1 MNNNVDFKLTYYEL
15 QEKLNQWE
23 KNKLINP
30 FTKRKI
36 NFNSKTYKNIE
47 IIYNIFKKYGVYK
60 SNKKLTKIECII
72 QNIFLNKHFNKSYNI
87 KLKKYLYIL
96 TYLEF
101 RTRELYLQ
109 YFLIPEKIDNKIEI
123 GQPFK
128 DKRLF
133 FCEMIKLNI
142 IPEYISFLITYD
154 NSFTD
159 KIISL
164 QILYKS
170 YYELLSEYSFEHKVV
185 VQDKD
190 INYEIQYIEEEFND
204 TNDFFYQKLDK
215 LFNNIPKYTNIKNI
229 HNNLTINNLVCD
241 TCGKNNP
248 KFECNC
254 GINIYCNEKCKIKDI
269 KSHYENCKYIIN
281 NEKSLY
287 L

>member
-1 MNNNVDFKLTYYEL
+1 MNNNVDFKMTYYEL
-15 QEKLNQWE
+15 QEKLQKWE

-36 NFNSKTYKNIE
+36 KLNSKTYKNIE
-47 IIYNIFKKYGVYK
+47 IIYNNFKKYGIYK
-60 SNKKLTKIECII
+60 SNKKLTKIEYII
-72 QNIFLNKHFNKSYNI
+72 QNIFLNKNFYKSYNI

-109 YFLIPEKIDNKIEI
+109 YFSIPEEFDNKLET

-133 FCEMIKLNI
+133 FYEMIKQNV
-142 IPEYISFLITYD
+142 IPDYLFFLIMD
-154 NSFTD
+154 NNNFTD
-159 KIISL
+159 KNIISL

-170 YYELLSEYSFEHKVV
+170 YYVLLSEHNFEHKVV

-190 INYEIQYIEEEFND
+190 IYYEIQYIEEEFKD
-204 TNDFFYQKLDK
+204 TKDFFYQTLDR
-215 LFNNIPKYTNIKNI
+215 LYNNIPKYKNIKNI
-229 HNNLTINNLVCD
+229 HNNLTINNLICD
-241 TCGKNNP
+241 SCGKDNP
-248 KFECNC
+248 KFKCNC
-254 GINIYCNEKCKIKDI
+254 GINIYCNEKCKIKDF
-269 KSHYENCKYIIN
+269 KSHYENCKYIN
-281 NEKSLY
+281 NYNY